1 MDMKLQLKK
10 RKKKRMNKPQI
21 DEYRLDIVDR
31 LARIES
37 TLQSVHKEAR
47 DAKLEI
53 QMQNSRVRKLEGGMA
68 AIQVI
73 SIVFGGFIAY
83 LFRR

>member
-1 MDMKLQLKK
+1 
-10 RKKKRMNKPQI
+10 MNKPQV

-37 TLQSVHKEAR
+37 TMQSIHKEAR
-47 DAKLEI
+47 DTKLEI
-53 QMQNSRVRKLEGGMA
+53 QMQNGRVRRLEGGMA
-68 AIQVI
+68 TIQGIGSVL
-73 SIVFGGFIAY
+73 SVVFGGFIAH

>member
-1 MDMKLQLKK
+1 
-10 RKKKRMNKPQI
+10 MNKPQI
-21 DEYRLDIVDR
+21 DEYRLDLVDR

-47 DAKLEI
+47 DTKLEI
-53 QMQNSRVRKLEGGMA
+53 QMQNGRVRKLEGKMA
-68 AIQVI
+68 TIHGVG
-73 SIVFGGFIAY
+73 SVLSVVFSGFIAY

>member
-1 MDMKLQLKK
+1 
-10 RKKKRMNKPQI
+10 MNKPQV

-37 TLQSVHKEAR
+37 TLAVVHR
-47 DAKLEI
+47 DSHDTKLEI

-68 AIQVI
+68 SIQGIGSVV
-73 SIVFGGFIAY
+73 SIIFGGFIAY
-83 LFRR
+83 LFKGR

>member
-1 MDMKLQLKK
+1 V
-10 RKKKRMNKPQI
+10 NKPQI

-37 TLQSVHKEAR
+37 TMQSIHKEAR
-47 DAKLEI
+47 DTKLSI
-53 QMQNSRVRKLEGGMA
+53 QMQNGRVRKLEGGMA
-68 AIQVI
+68 TIQGIGSVL
-73 SIVFGGFIAY
+73 SVVFGGFIAY

>member
-1 MDMKLQLKK
+1 
-10 RKKKRMNKPQI
+10 MNKPQI

-37 TLQSVHKEAR
+37 TMQSIHKEAR
-47 DAKLEI
+47 DTKLSV
-53 QMQNSRVRKLEGGMA
+53 QMQNGRVRKLEGGLA
-68 AIQVI
+68 TIQGIGSVL
-73 SIVFGGFIAY
+73 SVVFGGFIAY

>member
-1 MDMKLQLKK
+1 
-10 RKKKRMNKPQI
+10 MNKPQI

-37 TLQSVHKEAR
+37 TMQSIHKEAR
-47 DAKLEI
+47 DTKLEI
-53 QMQNSRVRKLEGGMA
+53 QMQNGRVRKLEGGLA
-68 AIQVI
+68 TIQGIGSVL
-73 SIVFGGFIAY
+73 SVAFGGFIAY